1 MKIISTAIAAFF
13 ISITILKAQVKYPAL
28 DKSPMDMSYYPVNY
42 PLLKIQDKITGPLV
56 ARVIYSRPHKNGRVI
71 FGNLLDYG
79 KVWRLGA
86 NEATEIEF
94 FIDVKIGGTKIEKG
108 RYTMYCI
115 PNVDNWIIIINKET
129 DTWGSFRYDE
139 KTDVVR
145 INVPEQKLTEVKE
158 EFVMTFEKS
167 DTGANLDIAWE
178 DVQIVLPILF

>member
-1 MKIISTAIAAFF
+1 MKII
-13 ISITILKAQVKYPAL
+13 ISVIFSLLSVLALSAQTKLPPV
-28 DKSPMDMSYYPVNY
+28 DKSSMDVSYYPDGY
-42 PLLKIQDKITGPLV
+42 PLLKLQDKSPLPIQ
-56 ARVIYSRPHKNGRVI
+56 ARVIYSRPQKNDRVI
-71 FGNLLDYG
+71 FGELIEYG

-86 NEATEIEF
+86 NEATELEF
-94 FIDVKIGGTKIEKG
+94 YQNVKINNVKIKKG
-108 RYTMYCI
+108 RYSLFAI
-115 PNVDNWIIIINKET
+115 PNADKWTFILNKET